1 MNRIA
6 ISITTVAMFACLVGV
21 GCDKKDAPP
30 ASTSKEGDKP
40 KTTDKAAE
48 KTGESA
54 DKAAD
59 KTADKAVEK
68 TKKVS
73 NYKGTVPDESKEMMG
88 LDLKPMGAWKPVW
101 DADAKVAK
109 WENDDF
115 MKGIVIRK
123 VSDDLETMD
132 DLKTAAPMMM
142 QLGTNV
148 TKVVE
153 DQKKTDKGWYAIV
166 EGDGM
171 PATLIYVRDFGA
183 NIVCS
188 ADVSKMAAPMKS
200 LSKEDAIKA
209 CESFTA
215 K

>member
-6 ISITTVAMFACLVGV
+6 TSITTLAMFACLVGV

-30 ASTSKEGDKP
+30 ASTTKEGDKP
-40 KTTDKAAE
+40 KTADKAEEKTDKAAE
-48 KTGESA
+48 KTA
-54 DKAAD
+54 
-59 KTADKAVEK
+59 EK
-68 TKKVS
+68 PKKVS
-73 NYKGTVPDESKEMMG
+73 DYKGNVPDETKEMMG

-123 VSDDLETMD
+123 VSDNLETMD

-142 QLGTNV
+142 QLGTNI

-183 NIVCS
+183 TIVCS
-188 ADVSKMAAPMKS
+188 ADVSKQQAPMKS